1 MGSLG
6 KLSARNIIAPGQD
19 IIEQNSALS
28 IPNIFLNLLPAFD
41 APVPDALRFTFPP
54 LNNNS
59 PEQIASSTTRFH
71 DHLPTAIGADL
82 IGHSIPD
89 PTLFLSLRKEWQ
101 NVQPD
106 EVQSIFHVTNDG
118 NAHYYP
124 IWILTWWELVL
135 SGRQKQDQWRSAC
148 DWLSQAKSTSN
159 HPAALQV
166 FTQAWDYISHIG
178 WDTAI
183 PFETRCSAAD
193 LSFFLSN
200 NWLATRHIDWM
211 LESAQLRFES
221 REPGEAQLRPPHNSV
236 IFYSPE
242 VLRGIIRRFETI
254 PPSIPPEAISRFLS
268 PLQNRIRNGER
279 PLLYTVYNYSDVHW
293 IALEV
298 DFNRQVI
305 RYGDSMGG
313 QRSSARIRNIINAWL
328 KATWGYD
335 KFVSEQM
342 PCGTQVDDATSCG
355 VCAVNTIERQV
366 FEDPLWDEGLASA
379 YRASKFVEIAY
390 RILVPNGSDS
400 IINPPLPISRILAN
414 SLAGSIGQGLFI
426 AEPPTSPHQA
436 SGYLSSD
443 DNFFDGFSSD
453 VIENVEF
460 NALNLSDDQ
469 TDGDA
474 TDDPELVH
482 RNQVLIRSGLD
493 SDSSSDSNS
502 SSESLKRPRKR
513 QKPGKSAAHTRT
525 VLGAVREGNFQID
538 NLRWA
543 RFEATIKDLDNYA
556 VLDRENPLYV
566 RHSTC
571 GNKFK
576 MRQPYDTKNFKTHVQ
591 AKTCGPQATGASSG
605 RKSKSLK
612 KSDGAGMLPLTSFAG
627 FKRRSDRS
635 ISTSANLTG
644 PEPQLSTP
652 GLPAMVASSSSTST
666 PSSQQEIE
674 RMCPGLSEE
683 DMSGI
688 SNYLLRTTYIG
699 GGSRAY
705 KHFAFALY
713 SIPYAELGAEEQQNV
728 RNEAHGNVAW
738 RVDESRNVVIASAC
752 TRIARRGRTSDGRLR
767 SCKNCAALLKLR
779 RFRAAVRYEAKPN
792 QKFTNR
798 RWVRASSCMQ
808 FAKVHGVYELIVN
821 KDERTPAQ
829 RFLLQVLK
837 GEMKDRK
844 IFCGMVEVMAMMDD
858 KALRGVGLQN
868 AKYPPEFDQFC
879 HEIVNISPLAYQ
891 TFRNIFGGRTASNFR
906 VIRGRERRF
915 PLAIDDG
922 VFEIAQIYF
931 SSINYTGPVCLS
943 CDDTKLLPALKT
955 YYDTSTKLWYLL
967 GGTTGAIAVASTEEL
982 TSILKDGKLSK
993 ASKLRLWVLQVPLPH
1008 IPPLAIAALPIA
1020 SNATTQSL
1028 IGYLKLVIQGLLA
1041 RGIHVISYA
1050 TDGSAIEQN
1059 IQESLFMSMDKYRH
1073 YTVPHPSRRLPN
1085 SLSTPDPLDFKLGL
1099 LDGKTKDNPCV
1110 IIQDSKHALKTLRN
1124 TLYSGARLLVMG
1136 SRTPMYSQVRDIAED
1151 PDSTLHRR
1159 DVENNDRQ
1167 DDVSTEC
1174 VFNQFTLSFVVKK
1187 RPQYLGLAVYL
1198 YIAGELG
1205 DAYQSRHIL
1214 HADRLWMVLRAKFFF
1229 DFWRQFLLDSGYLLS
1244 RYFISQQAFN
1254 ILTTIIEGLI
1264 LLIYA
1269 YRDYMP
1275 EGTPLLPWL
1284 HSSEAC
1290 EHFFAEMR
1298 KLVPDFT
1305 YLDFIFSV
1313 PKLRV
1318 LLRASYRNSPEFSAA
1333 STERQR
1339 KATGYQHTYMD
1350 STNVDL
1356 SLLACFPTD
1365 GEIAEIAYI
1374 AYREAILLAQA
1385 VNILPDDLVPATA
1398 LDHTSTFDQSEED
1411 TSPESN
1417 TGVAEDLSSSEA
1429 FQELVELAD
1438 AHDLPLESISIQRD
1452 NLVYANAALQTEAT
1466 ALIDNLPPE
1475 NDADV
1480 LLDRTAVEE
1489 HTKSTTEMSDPN
1501 FLESQIQDM
1510 NSETFPQQRSLVE
1523 LNFDILLQI
1532 RQRHQNPRAL
1542 KSSKNYAKFK
1552 AGLLGK
1558 TASQQGEVLPGSLAT
1573 PHASEGLSTETS
1585 HAALARSFLQTLRDH
1600 ELSSHKISP
1609 RLQRWIVSGGETDG
1623 QFKGNTANAKKAAE
1637 TRADSYV
1644 KLRRD
1649 CLRKRGIPRLL
1660 EDIATARITII
1671 DPIKPG
1677 TFVWIMLEKQIML
1690 GREKLKLDITVMAI
1704 YIKEGGY
1711 NGMNLWVPQTT
1722 HLGHISYV
1730 AVQTYQKV
1738 ASRAKYRAIHLGRP
1752 MEIPYYQLVPTNE
1765 LLMRVGFVNTPGSET
1780 EDIEL
1785 KDRHILDE
1793 RDELARLL
1801 PELEKAG
1808 IPRVGSKARTGS

>member
-1 MGSLG
+1 MKGSPRPEASSASGHHVEVTFDRNGIQLTASLG
-6 KLSARNIIAPGQD
+6 ASFAHKFFVGVSDLRDHSQSQSSFVLEFPSRARYNRT
-19 IIEQNSALS
+19 EQRAFH
-28 IPNIFLNLLPAFD
+28 PNIFLNLLPAFD

-482 RNQVLIRSGLD
+482 RNQLREFETPEKTTKAWEVGSTYPDCLRSRSRRKL
-493 SDSSSDSNS
+493 SN
-502 SSESLKRPRKR
+502 R
-513 QKPGKSAAHTRT
+513 QPSMGS
-525 VLGAVREGNFQID
+525 
-538 NLRWA
+538 
-543 RFEATIKDLDNYA
+543 FEATIKDLDNYA

-1466 ALIDNLPPE
+1466 ALI
-1475 NDADV
+1475 
-1480 LLDRTAVEE
+1480 
-1489 HTKSTTEMSDPN
+1489 
-1501 FLESQIQDM
+1501 
-1510 NSETFPQQRSLVE
+1510 ETFPQQRSLVE

-1552 AGLLGK
+1552 AGVSIYCK

-1609 RLQRWIVSGGETDG
+1609 RLQRWI
-1623 QFKGNTANAKKAAE
+1623 
-1637 TRADSYV
+1637 YV

-1690 GREKLKLDITVMAI
+1690 GRVMAI

>member
-1 MGSLG
+1 ML
-6 KLSARNIIAPGQD
+6 
-19 IIEQNSALS
+19 
-28 IPNIFLNLLPAFD
+28 
-41 APVPDALRFTFPP
+41 PVPDALRFTFPP

-101 NVQPD
+101 NCYQADRNRTNGVAR
-106 EVQSIFHVTNDG
+106 VTG
-118 NAHYYP
+118 YP
-124 IWILTWWELVL
+124 KLN
-135 SGRQKQDQWRSAC
+135 R
-148 DWLSQAKSTSN
+148 
-159 HPAALQV
+159 LQTTRLLYK
-166 FTQAWDYISHIG
+166 FSLKHGIISHIG
-178 WDTAI
+178 DTAI

-268 PLQNRIRNGER
+268 PLQNRIRNGSAHCSIPSSVMATR
-279 PLLYTVYNYSDVHW
+279 WV
-293 IALEV
+293 AREV
-298 DFNRQVI
+298 RLAF
-305 RYGDSMGG
+305 G
-313 QRSSARIRNIINAWL
+313 IINAWL

-335 KFVSEQM
+335 KFVSEQ
-342 PCGTQVDDATSCG
+342 SH
-355 VCAVNTIERQV
+355 AVLKQV

-400 IINPPLPISRILAN
+400 IINPHCRYRAYWPI
-414 SLAGSIGQGLFI
+414 
-426 AEPPTSPHQA
+426 P

-453 VIENVEF
+453 
-460 NALNLSDDQ
+460 

-538 NLRWA
+538 NL
-543 RFEATIKDLDNYA
+543 DGL
-556 VLDRENPLYV
+556 VLKQRSKISIIMLCSIAKTHY
-566 RHSTC
+566 
-571 GNKFK
+571 
-576 MRQPYDTKNFKTHVQ
+576 MYDTRHAGISSRCASHTIPKISKHTSKQNLW
-591 AKTCGPQATGASSG
+591 ATG
-605 RKSKSLK
+605 
-612 KSDGAGMLPLTSFAG
+612 
-627 FKRRSDRS
+627 DRS
-635 ISTSANLTG
+635 ILRKKVKKLEEVRCTSANLTG

-683 DMSGI
+683 DI
-688 SNYLLRTTYIG
+688 
-699 GGSRAY
+699 RAY

-821 KDERTPAQ
+821 KDSSATI
-829 RFLLQVLK
+829 LLQVLK

-1041 RGIHVISYA
+1041 RGIH
-1050 TDGSAIEQN
+1050 
-1059 IQESLFMSMDKYRH
+1059 ESLFMSMDKYRH

-1510 NSETFPQQRSLVE
+1510 NSETFPQQRSL
-1523 LNFDILLQI
+1523 I

-1600 ELSSHKISP
+1600 ELSSHKIP
-1609 RLQRWIVSGGETDG
+1609 RLQRWI
-1623 QFKGNTANAKKAAE
+1623 